1 MTRTGVWAGRGLAVL
16 GLAAVVWGVLQA
28 SLWALLAAIGGFLA
42 ATGLAFAPLVRVW
55 LAERP
60 ATRPS
65 DFEHTIDL
73 LRRAHGARAGWVVGL
88 EEGDL
93 EVAAPDDPSHDI
105 RLRGAAIAQ
114 LASVDGRAHVV
125 REPEG
130 TYVAVGDFPFGA
142 ALLLG
147 QSDATPADSA
157 ATAEELRRLVASL
170 LVAQRHEPGEQP
182 AQLVAKQLAAIVGG
196 AQTLE
201 GIAKAGAALAQQ
213 FVQRGVVI
221 ALQGVGPAT
230 GEARIVAVSAAAD
243 SRLEGLTLAPDAAA
257 MRAIVGRVPV
267 VSQGREDVLG
277 SGLSDRRRQDRA
289 GTAYPLL
296 DGHFAIGAL
305 VVMGPPLPG
314 DAGVA
319 DQLQRLAM
327 ELGARLAAARA
338 VHEAEQRAVSDP
350 LTGLRNRR
358 EFDRAVQ
365 RHAAGKPA
373 AMATL
378 IYCDLDHFKTLN
390 DTLGHAAGDAALRH
404 VARILEGAVRD
415 KDLVAR
421 IGGEEFAI
429 WMPHAPLESGLEV
442 AARIRA
448 TVESAAWRW
457 GGEEYPMTI
466 SCGVASYPDAVTQLE
481 NLRSAA
487 DAALYRAKQSG
498 RNRVEKAVAAG

>member
-230 GEARIVAVSAAAD
+230 GEARIVAVSA
-243 SRLEGLTLAPDAAA
+243 RVLESKRESGWSLCT
-257 MRAIVGRVPV
+257 AIAVCA
-267 VSQGREDVLG
+267 
-277 SGLSDRRRQDRA
+277 SG
-289 GTAYPLL
+289 
-296 DGHFAIGAL
+296 I
-305 VVMGPPLPG
+305 V
-314 DAGVA
+314 
-319 DQLQRLAM
+319 
-327 ELGARLAAARA
+327 
-338 VHEAEQRAVSDP
+338 
-350 LTGLRNRR
+350 
-358 EFDRAVQ
+358 
-365 RHAAGKPA
+365 
-373 AMATL
+373 
-378 IYCDLDHFKTLN
+378 
-390 DTLGHAAGDAALRH
+390 
-404 VARILEGAVRD
+404 
-415 KDLVAR
+415 
-421 IGGEEFAI
+421 
-429 WMPHAPLESGLEV
+429 APLSSLVPRG
-442 AARIRA
+442 APG
-448 TVESAAWRW
+448 WRS
-457 GGEEYPMTI
+457 M
-466 SCGVASYPDAVTQLE
+466 
-481 NLRSAA
+481 
-487 DAALYRAKQSG
+487 
-498 RNRVEKAVAAG
+498 

>member
-1 MTRTGVWAGRGLAVL
+1 VKQTSVRAGRGLAVL
-16 GLAAVVWGVLQA
+16 GLAAVVWAVSQA
-28 SLWALLAAIGGFLA
+28 NLWALLAAIGGFLA

-88 EEGDL
+88 EEGDI
-93 EVAAPDDPSHDI
+93 EVKAQDDTSHDML
-105 RLRGAAIAQ
+105 RRGAAVAQ

-130 TYVAVGDFPFGA
+130 TYVGVGDFPFGA
-142 ALLLG
+142 ALLLAR
-147 QSDATPADSA
+147 SDAPSDDSEA
-157 ATAEELRRLVASL
+157 VAEDLRRLVASL
-170 LVAQRHEPGEQP
+170 LLAQRQETTEQP
-182 AQLVAKQLAAIVGG
+182 AQLVAKQLAVIVGG

-221 ALQGVGPAT
+221 ALQGLGPTT
-230 GEARIVAVSAAAD
+230 GEARIVAVSTAAD
-243 SRLEGLTLAPDAAA
+243 SRLEGLSLAPDAPA
-257 MRAIVGRVPV
+257 MRAIAGRMPV

-277 SGLSDRRRQDRA
+277 SALSDRRRQDRA

-296 DGHFAIGAL
+296 DGHFAIGVL
-305 VVMGPPLPG
+305 VMMGPPLPA
-314 DAGVA
+314 DTQLA

-365 RHAAGKPA
+365 RHAAGKPV

-378 IYCDLDHFKTLN
+378 IYCDLDYFKKLN

-448 TVESAAWRW
+448 TVESGAWRW
-457 GGEEYPMTI
+457 GGEEYPLTI
-466 SCGVASYPDAVTQLE
+466 SCGVASYPDTVTQVE
-481 NLRSAA
+481 NLRSTA

-498 RNRVEKAVAAG
+498 RNRVEKAIAAG

>member
-1 MTRTGVWAGRGLAVL
+1 MKQTGVRAGRGLAVL
-16 GLAAVVWGVLQA
+16 GLAAVVWAVTQA
-28 SLWALLAAIGGFLA
+28 NLWALLAAIGGFLA

-88 EEGDL
+88 EEGDI
-93 EVAAPDDPSHDI
+93 EVKAQDDTSHDML
-105 RLRGAAIAQ
+105 RRGAAVAQ

-125 REPEG
+125 HEPEG
-130 TYVAVGDFPFGA
+130 TYVGVGDFPFGA
-142 ALLLG
+142 ALLLAR
-147 QSDATPADSA
+147 SDATSDDSEA
-157 ATAEELRRLVASL
+157 VAEDLRRLVASL
-170 LVAQRHEPGEQP
+170 LLAQRQETTEQP
-182 AQLVAKQLAAIVGG
+182 SQLVAKQLAVIVGG

-221 ALQGVGPAT
+221 ALQGIGPAT
-230 GEARIVAVSAAAD
+230 GEARIVAVSTAAD
-243 SRLEGLTLAPDAAA
+243 SRLEGLSLAPDAPA
-257 MRAIVGRVPV
+257 MRAIAGRMPV

-277 SGLSDRRRQDRA
+277 SALSDRRRQDRA

-296 DGHFAIGAL
+296 DGHFAIGVL
-305 VVMGPPLPG
+305 VMMGPPLPA
-314 DAGVA
+314 DTQLA

-365 RHAAGKPA
+365 RHAAGKPV

-378 IYCDLDHFKTLN
+378 IYCDLDYFKKLN

-448 TVESAAWRW
+448 TVESGAWRW
-457 GGEEYPMTI
+457 GGEEYPLTI
-466 SCGVASYPDAVTQLE
+466 SCGVASYPDTVTQVE
-481 NLRSAA
+481 NLRSTA

-498 RNRVEKAVAAG
+498 RNRVEKAIAAG

>member
-1 MTRTGVWAGRGLAVL
+1 MKQTGVRAGRGLAVL
-16 GLAAVVWGVLQA
+16 GLAAVVWAVTQA
-28 SLWALLAAIGGFLA
+28 NLWALLAAIGGFLA

-88 EEGDL
+88 EEGDI
-93 EVAAPDDPSHDI
+93 EVKAQDDTSHDML
-105 RLRGAAIAQ
+105 RRGAAVAQ

-125 REPEG
+125 HEPEG
-130 TYVAVGDFPFGA
+130 TYVGVGDFPFGA
-142 ALLLG
+142 ALLLAR
-147 QSDATPADSA
+147 SDATSDDSEA
-157 ATAEELRRLVASL
+157 VAEDLRRLVASL
-170 LVAQRHEPGEQP
+170 LLAQRQETTEQP
-182 AQLVAKQLAAIVGG
+182 SQLVAKQLAAIVGG

-213 FVQRGVVI
+213 SVQRGVVI
-221 ALQGVGPAT
+221 ALQGIGPAT
-230 GEARIVAVSAAAD
+230 GEARIVAVSTAAD
-243 SRLEGLTLAPDAAA
+243 SRLEGLSLAPDAPA
-257 MRAIVGRVPV
+257 MRAIAGRMPV

-277 SGLSDRRRQDRA
+277 SALSDRRRQDRA

-296 DGHFAIGAL
+296 DGHFAIGVL
-305 VVMGPPLPG
+305 VMMGPPLPA
-314 DAGVA
+314 DTQLA

-365 RHAAGKPA
+365 RHAAGKPV

-378 IYCDLDHFKTLN
+378 IYCDLDYFKKLN

-448 TVESAAWRW
+448 TVESGAWRW
-457 GGEEYPMTI
+457 GGEEYPLTI
-466 SCGVASYPDAVTQLE
+466 SCGVASYPDTVTQVE
-481 NLRSAA
+481 NLRSTA

-498 RNRVEKAVAAG
+498 RNRVEKAIAAG

>member
-1 MTRTGVWAGRGLAVL
+1 
-16 GLAAVVWGVLQA
+16 
-28 SLWALLAAIGGFLA
+28 
-42 ATGLAFAPLVRVW
+42 P
-55 LAERP
+55 
-60 ATRPS
+60 
-65 DFEHTIDL
+65 
-73 LRRAHGARAGWVVGL
+73 
-88 EEGDL
+88 
-93 EVAAPDDPSHDI
+93 
-105 RLRGAAIAQ
+105 Q
-114 LASVDGRAHVV
+114 LASGDGRAPGV

-130 TYVAVGDFPFGA
+130 PYVAVGDFPFGA

-277 SGLSDRRRQDRA
+277 SGLSDRRRR
-289 GTAYPLL
+289 
-296 DGHFAIGAL
+296 
-305 VVMGPPLPG
+305 
-314 DAGVA
+314 
-319 DQLQRLAM
+319 
-327 ELGARLAAARA
+327 
-338 VHEAEQRAVSDP
+338 
-350 LTGLRNRR
+350 
-358 EFDRAVQ
+358 DRAVQ

>member
-1 MTRTGVWAGRGLAVL
+1 VKQTGVRAGRGLAVL
-16 GLAAVVWGVLQA
+16 GLAAVVWAVTQA
-28 SLWALLAAIGGFLA
+28 NLWALLAAIGGFLA

-88 EEGDL
+88 EEGDI
-93 EVAAPDDPSHDI
+93 EVKAQDDTSHDML
-105 RLRGAAIAQ
+105 RRGAAVAQ

-125 REPEG
+125 HEPEG
-130 TYVAVGDFPFGA
+130 TYVGVGDFPFGA
-142 ALLLG
+142 ALLLAR
-147 QSDATPADSA
+147 SDATSDDSEA
-157 ATAEELRRLVASL
+157 VAEDLRRLVASL
-170 LVAQRHEPGEQP
+170 LLAQRQETTEQP
-182 AQLVAKQLAAIVGG
+182 SQLVAKQLAAIVGG

-221 ALQGVGPAT
+221 ALQGIGPAT
-230 GEARIVAVSAAAD
+230 GEARIVAVSTAAD
-243 SRLEGLTLAPDAAA
+243 SRLEGLSLAPDAPA
-257 MRAIVGRVPV
+257 MRAIAGRMPV

-277 SGLSDRRRQDRA
+277 SALSDRRRQDRA

-296 DGHFAIGAL
+296 DGHFAIGVL
-305 VVMGPPLPG
+305 VMMGPPLPA
-314 DAGVA
+314 DTQLA

-358 EFDRAVQ
+358 ELDRAVQ
-365 RHAAGKPA
+365 RHAA

-378 IYCDLDHFKTLN
+378 IYCDLDYFKKLN

-448 TVESAAWRW
+448 TVESGAWRW
-457 GGEEYPMTI
+457 GGEEYPLTI
-466 SCGVASYPDAVTQLE
+466 SCGVASYPDTVTQVE
-481 NLRSAA
+481 NLRSTA

-498 RNRVEKAVAAG
+498 RNRVEKAIAAG

>member
-16 GLAAVVWGVLQA
+16 GLAAVVWGVWQA
-28 SLWALLAAIGGFLA
+28 SLWALLAGVGGFLA
-42 ATGLAFAPLVRVW
+42 ATGLAFGPLVRVW

-88 EEGDL
+88 EAGDL
-93 EVAAPDDPSHDI
+93 DVATPHDTGPDI
-105 RLRGAAIAQ
+105 QRRGAAIAQ

-125 REPEG
+125 HEPEG
-130 TYVAVGDFPFGA
+130 TYVGVGDFPFGA
-142 ALLLG
+142 ALLLARP
-147 QSDATPADSA
+147 DASPADGEA
-157 ATAEELRRLVASL
+157 AAEELRRLVASL
-170 LVAQRHEPGEQP
+170 LLAQRQEPGEQP
-182 AQLVAKQLAAIVGG
+182 AQLVGKQLAAIVGG

-243 SRLEGLTLAPDAAA
+243 SRLEGLPLAPDAPA
-257 MRAIVGRVPV
+257 MRAIAGRVPV

-296 DGHFAIGAL
+296 DGHFAIGTL
-305 VVMGPPLPG
+305 VVLGPPVPG
-314 DAGVA
+314 DARVA
-319 DQLQRLAM
+319 DQLQRLVI
-327 ELGARLAAARA
+327 ELGSRLAAARA

-378 IYCDLDHFKTLN
+378 IYCDLDYFKTLN

-404 VARILEGAVRD
+404 IARILEGAVRD

-429 WMPHAPLESGLEV
+429 WMPHTPLESGLEV
-442 AARIRA
+442 ATRIRA
-448 TVESAAWRW
+448 NVESAGWRW
-457 GGEEYPMTI
+457 GGEEYPVTI
-466 SCGVASYPDAVTQLE
+466 SCGVASYPDVVTQLE

-487 DAALYRAKQSG
+487 DAALYRAKQGG
-498 RNRVEKAVAAG
+498 RNRVEKANAAG